1 MRTPRD
7 RFLNQWTS
15 TILVR
20 GIQSWSLRLIGP
32 PEHLPG
38 SLYDAMTISN
48 GTFSVTRNE
57 FYAAIWPLVVET
69 HEKGRKAKGS
79 DALTMVETGLPLL
92 SNCSAQY

>member
-1 MRTPRD
+1 
-7 RFLNQWTS
+7 
-15 TILVR
+15 
-20 GIQSWSLRLIGP
+20 
-32 PEHLPG
+32 
-38 SLYDAMTISN
+38 MTISN